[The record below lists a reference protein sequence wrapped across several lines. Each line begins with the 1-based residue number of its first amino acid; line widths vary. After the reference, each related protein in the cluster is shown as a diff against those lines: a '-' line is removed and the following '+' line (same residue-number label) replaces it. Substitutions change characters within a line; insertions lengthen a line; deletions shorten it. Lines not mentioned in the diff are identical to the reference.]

1 MKKETQNLTVAQLRT
16 EVENSWEKIQSILKD
31 SEEDLTR
38 FLKGNS
44 AAGTRVRKALQ
55 EVKIKSQ
62 DVRLCVQDI
71 KNKK

>member
-1 MKKETQNLTVAQLRT
+1 MKKATQNLTVDELKT
-16 EVENSWEKIQSILKD
+16 EIENNWEKMQTVLKG
-31 SEEDLTR
+31 SEEDLHR

-44 AAGTRVRKALQ
+44 AAGTRVRKSLQ

-62 DVRLCVQDI
+62 DVRLYIQDI